1 MRLLLVA
8 CATTTARALST
19 SSSVRLDKFLND
31 ASVAASRAACSKLV
45 KQGRVAVDGVV
56 AKRAAAKVPADARV
70 TVDDVL
76 VEPLPLLWALL
87 LQPGLRCPPRA
98 VEAAAFAAAIAGV
111 ALAAVR
117 VGDAHA
123 ATPLR

>member
-1 MRLLLVA
+1 MLLALV
-8 CATTTARALST
+8 
-19 SSSVRLDKFLND
+19 
-31 ASVAASRAACSKLV
+31 VAALAF
-45 KQGRVAVDGVV
+45 VAYE
-56 AKRAAAKVPADARV
+56 P
-70 TVDDVL
+70 L
-76 VEPLPLLWALL
+76 LPLPLLWALL

>member
-1 MRLLLVA
+1 MIDAPAREEERAPARCGWERAPLVLLAAGRGLAFVA
-8 CATTTARALST
+8 YEPL
-19 SSSVRLDKFLND
+19 L
-31 ASVAASRAACSKLV
+31 
-45 KQGRVAVDGVV
+45 
-56 AKRAAAKVPADARV
+56 
-70 TVDDVL
+70 
-76 VEPLPLLWALL
+76 PLPLLWALL

-98 VEAAAFAAAIAGV
+98 RGGGAGAAIAGV